1 MTYDEIKK
9 YERGVRRCIHDDI
22 TVVVIFIDHELLH
35 KKTSVSELSIRGF
48 TDTVGPS
55 KFSILQGQPVS

>member
-1 MTYDEIKK
+1 MRYDDLKK
-9 YERGVRRCIHDDI
+9 FERGVRRFIHDDI

-35 KKTSVSELSIRGF
+35 KKTSVPELSIRGF

-55 KFSILQGQPVS
+55 NFSILQGQPVS